1 MVVLTRVPLETPATL
16 LKASPGGAS
25 GVLSEQSS
33 APVQSSVE
41 DAAGWSYDDLPVA
54 VLAVDYDLRVRRAN
68 AAWRDLA
75 LETAPPP
82 DGSDWLKVFEA
93 DDRPR
98 ISSQLGEAMRT
109 GGRATVQARIAATG
123 RWFELRADAARRDPK
138 QAGLVVVVLDIRGH
152 KAREA
157 ALAFDALHDP
167 LTGLH
172 NRIALLERTE
182 QALTRLDRSPS
193 VLAVAFIDLDR
204 FKEVNDRH
212 GHGVGDRVLMAVGR
226 RLAGAVRP
234 ADTLARMGGDEFVV
248 LCEGL
253 DAKKEVFGVAQRLV
267 RAVGRPFPVSPSIT
281 VRLGATVGIA
291 FAHGH
296 RDLASDLI
304 HRADLAMYRAKEQG
318 WESAM
323 ADVQDVSA
331 TAEVA
336 SIDLA
341 APTTIDGHRCIRL
354 DEAGS
359 AR

>member
-1 MVVLTRVPLETPATL
+1 M
-16 LKASPGGAS
+16 
-25 GVLSEQSS
+25 LSEQST
-33 APVQSSVE
+33 AKGQRPLE
-41 DAAGWSYDDLPVA
+41 NAARWACDDLPVA
-54 VLAVDYDLRVRRAN
+54 VVRVDADLCVRRAN
-68 AAWRDLA
+68 TAWRDLA
-75 LETAPPP
+75 PETASSA
-82 DGSDWLKVFEA
+82 DGSDWLRVFEA

-98 ISSQLGEAMRT
+98 ISSQLREAMRT
-109 GGRATVQARIAATG
+109 GERASVQARIAGTG
-123 RWFELRADAARRDPK
+123 RWFELRADAKRHGGKR
-138 QAGLVVVVLDIRGH
+138 AGLVVVVLDIRDH

-182 QALTRLDRSPS
+182 QALARLDRSPS

-226 RLAGAVRP
+226 QLAGAVRP
-234 ADTLARMGGDEFVV
+234 ADTLARIGGDEFVV

-253 DAKKEVFGVAQRLV
+253 DAEKEVFGVAQRLV
-267 RAVGRPFPVSPSIT
+267 AAVNRPIAVSPSIT
-281 VRLGATVGIA
+281 VRLGATIGIA

-296 RDLASDLI
+296 RDLPSDLI
-304 HRADLAMYRAKEQG
+304 DRADVAMYRAREQG
-318 WESAM
+318 WESAL
-323 ADVQDVSA
+323 ADVPNVSVLGEA
-331 TAEVA
+331 AP
-336 SIDLA
+336 IDLV

-354 DEAGS
+354 DVTDS